1 MTVLAI
7 RTLGAPALRE
17 KAAPV
22 REIDGEVRRLVQ
34 DMFETMYAAEG
45 VGLAAPQVGVSR
57 RVLVVDASG
66 PESGGEQRH
75 ALVNPE
81 VARASRK
88 TGKEVE
94 GCLSIPGI
102 EESVER
108 PLSVEVSAL
117 SPDGEEVRI
126 EAEGLLARVL
136 QHEIDHLDGVLFID
150 RVSAFKRSMALKRW
164 RKAQAGA
171 SAP

>member
-7 RTLGAPALRE
+7 RTLGAPALRQ

-22 REIDGEVRRLVQ
+22 REIDGAVRRLVE
-34 DMFETMYAAEG
+34 DMFETMHAADG

-57 RVLVVDASG
+57 RVLVADVSG
-66 PESGGEQRH
+66 QELGGQRC

-81 VARASRK
+81 VKRASRK

-117 SPDGEEVRI
+117 SPDGQEVRI
-126 EAEGLLARVL
+126 EADGLLARVL

-150 RVSAFKRSMALKRW
+150 RVSAFKRSMALKKW

-171 SAP
+171 SAT

>member
-1 MTVLAI
+1 VTVLAI

-17 KAAPV
+17 KAVPV
-22 REIDGEVRRLVQ
+22 RQINGEVRRLVH
-34 DMFETMYAAEG
+34 DMFETMHAAEG
-45 VGLAAPQVGVSR
+45 VGLAAPQVGVSQ
-57 RVLVVDASG
+57 RVLVVDVSDQ
-66 PESGGEQRH
+66 PGGQRC

-81 VARASRK
+81 VERASRK

-117 SPDGEEVRI
+117 SPDGQEVRI

-150 RVSAFKRSMALKRW
+150 RVSAFKRSMALKKW

-171 SAP
+171 SAT